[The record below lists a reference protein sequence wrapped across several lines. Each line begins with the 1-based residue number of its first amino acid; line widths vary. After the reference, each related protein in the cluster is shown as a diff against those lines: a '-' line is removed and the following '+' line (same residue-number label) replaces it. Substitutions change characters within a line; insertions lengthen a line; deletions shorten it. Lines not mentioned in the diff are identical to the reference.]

1 VRQGLGGEMFMIVL
15 LSKEEHQK
23 HPKADKMEKNRKGFM
38 DPTQL
43 CSHTIEVTTQLE
55 AEECSRPDTVFI

>member
-1 VRQGLGGEMFMIVL
+1 MFMIVL

-38 DPTQL
+38 D
-43 CSHTIEVTTQLE
+43 SHTALL
-55 AEECSRPDTVFI
+55 PYH